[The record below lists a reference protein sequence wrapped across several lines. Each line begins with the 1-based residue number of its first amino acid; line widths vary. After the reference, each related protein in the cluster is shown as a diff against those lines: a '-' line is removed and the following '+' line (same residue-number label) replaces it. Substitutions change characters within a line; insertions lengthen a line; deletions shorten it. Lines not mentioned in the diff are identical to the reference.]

1 MKFLSEKWLGS
12 AILLMAFSL
21 SGAELL
27 VNRDFSKAENGIPVH
42 WEYQKHKSKP
52 QYKLNP
58 ATASDPANV
67 EITTADKTSQGLLMF
82 RYKKKLPAGVR
93 ITITGEYLTED
104 LVFGKNGYILISAN
118 GKYRG
123 WPAKQPTYKL
133 GANVPPTPPAPFV
146 AAVANILVSTINA
159 VKTIIAHISSL
170 HAYSREPLIRP
181 SVLPAS
187 SFNMES

>member
-67 EITTADKTSQGLLMF
+67 QITTSDETSQGLLMF
-82 RYKKKLPAGVR
+82 RSKKKLPVGAR
-93 ITITGEYLTED
+93 ITITGEYLQLITYGFAFLAMGVFTYFAEKKHLLWLD
-104 LVFGKNGYILISAN
+104 NFSIAGSMLVGMAASVVCNLI
-118 GKYRG
+118 
-123 WPAKQPTYKL
+123 
-133 GANVPPTPPAPFV
+133 F
-146 AAVANILVSTINA
+146 
-159 VKTIIAHISSL
+159 
-170 HAYSREPLIRP
+170 
-181 SVLPAS
+181 
-187 SFNMES
+187 